1 MTRRGGPSESTLRAP
16 DPGVGVGLFVSGLIE
31 SRQVDHLMGLVVD
44 CCGRGGDRQNGI
56 IVKPSAGDHRWAP
69 ADLDRIV
76 GEVAPRLRDGH
87 RVLVH
92 CRSGRSRSTTAAAAV
107 LLDMGLAGT
116 PDEAVRMVALG
127 TGRPPDR
134 RCTSSLREWWS
145 ARRQGSLFPTA

>member
-1 MTRRGGPSESTLRAP
+1 MTRRGDPSEPTLRSP
-16 DPGVGVGLFVSGLIE
+16 DPDAGVGLFVSGLTE
-31 SRQVDHLMGLVVD
+31 SRQVEHLMELVVD
-44 CCGRGGDRQNGI
+44 CCGRGGDRPNGI
-56 IVKPSAGDHRWAP
+56 VARPSAGDHRWAP

-76 GEVAPRLRDGH
+76 LEVAPRLRDGH

-127 TGRPPDR
+127 AGRPPDR
-134 RCTSSLREWWS
+134 RCTVSLREWWS
-145 ARRQGSLFPTA
+145 ARRQIPLFPTA

>member
-1 MTRRGGPSESTLRAP
+1 VTRRGDPSEPTLRAP

-44 CCGRGGDRQNGI
+44 CCGRGGDRPN
-56 IVKPSAGDHRWAP
+56 
-69 ADLDRIV
+69 DRIV